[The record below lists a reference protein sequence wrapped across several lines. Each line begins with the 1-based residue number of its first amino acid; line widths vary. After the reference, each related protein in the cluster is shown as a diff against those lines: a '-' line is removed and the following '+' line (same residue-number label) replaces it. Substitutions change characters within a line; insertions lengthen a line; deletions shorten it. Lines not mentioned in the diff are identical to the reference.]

1 MLRYLAQYVF
11 RIAITNSHIVGL
23 NDRAV
28 SFRYKHRQSRRWRT
42 STLEGEE
49 FVRRFLKQRP
59 AQRIAQGLLFWV
71 LEPEQTRHCRQ
82 RPSAPQHATCPTRP
96 GTAARRHRALPRQRS
111 IHPPRG
117 ASLVQTA
124 ASAISSSSASSRQNS
139 LKNRVRMPRGAPS
152 KTIWATEIPKHTA
165 HNTRVAGHRF
175 EGLWK

>member
-1 MLRYLAQYVF
+1 VLRYLAQYVF

-28 SFRYKHRQSRRWRT
+28 SFRYKHCQFRRWRT

-49 FVRRFLKQRP
+49 FVRRFLQQRP
-59 AQRIAQGLLFWV
+59 AQRIAQDSLFGLWNLSK
-71 LEPEQTRHCRQ
+71 RHCQQ

-96 GTAARRHRALPRQRS
+96 GTAPRRHRALPRQRS

-124 ASAISSSSASSRQNS
+124 ASAISSSSASSCQNS
-139 LKNRVRMPRGAPS
+139 PKDRVRMPRGAPS
-152 KTIWATEIPKHTA
+152 KTIWETEIPKHTA